1 RRHHALDEA
10 RRQDVDPHLPRQAGD
25 QEAGRDAHGQGQG
38 LARVLGGRD
47 QARAHPVRAR
57 GHLAPDGAGSPPSR
71 RLQAA
76 HQDPLRGPARAGRD
90 VTVAKKGMQELVD
103 LSAEELASTEQD
115 LREELFQTRFKNQ
128 MRQLD
133 NPLKI
138 RHLRRQI
145 ARVRTLM
152 TTPVKAQAP
161 AAREEKAKASPAKKT
176 KEKKAARAPAKEK
189 AR

>member
-1 RRHHALDEA
+1 
-10 RRQDVDPHLPRQAGD
+10 
-25 QEAGRDAHGQGQG
+25 
-38 LARVLGGRD
+38 
-47 QARAHPVRAR
+47 
-57 GHLAPDGAGSPPSR
+57 
-71 RLQAA
+71 
-76 HQDPLRGPARAGRD
+76 
-90 VTVAKKGMQELVD
+90 MQELVD

-161 AAREEKAKASPAKKT
+161 AARKAKAKASPAKET
-176 KEKKAARAPAKEK
+176 KEKKAAKAPAKEK